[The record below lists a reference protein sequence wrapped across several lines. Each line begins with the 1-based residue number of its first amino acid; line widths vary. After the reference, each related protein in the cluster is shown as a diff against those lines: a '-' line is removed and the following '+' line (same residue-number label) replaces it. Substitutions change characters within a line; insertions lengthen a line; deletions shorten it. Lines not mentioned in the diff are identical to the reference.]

1 MPSNAF
7 DAQKSVINCHKIWAF
22 NLHGPALSPLLLPP
36 RQEPKARHRRLGR
49 RTAAGL
55 QSSKRAYRNPRPQRR
70 GSQGLPK
77 PDWLAAASAIL
88 GDGMMAPVDLRELAG
103 AFWLSFESF
112 RKKFTQIMGMSP
124 MRYRTARAVDRASE
138 LLFAKEMSGKE
149 IARQLGFFD
158 EYHFS
163 KRFKQI
169 TGHSPSDFRHR
180 MHPTSEV

>member
-1 MPSNAF
+1 
-7 DAQKSVINCHKIWAF
+7 
-22 NLHGPALSPLLLPP
+22 
-36 RQEPKARHRRLGR
+36 
-49 RTAAGL
+49 
-55 QSSKRAYRNPRPQRR
+55 
-70 GSQGLPK
+70 
-77 PDWLAAASAIL
+77 
-88 GDGMMAPVDLRELAG
+88 MMAPVDLRELAG